1 MSRTLNIN
9 LVFSIVLVLSHQQAF
24 AANKYG
30 AIAYS
35 SSTGAHG
42 YSYNNKNQYSAKRR
56 AIRLC
61 RIRASKKD
69 CKVIVGFKNGCGAL
83 AKGYNGKFGFGSAV
97 QKTAA
102 KRHALN
108 RCSRYSNRCRVIRTV
123 CTNR

>member
-1 MSRTLNIN
+1 MSRTLLIK
-9 LVFSIVLVLSHQQAF
+9 LVLSIILFLSYQQVF

-42 YSYNNKNQYSAKRR
+42 YAYNNKSQYSAKRR

-69 CKVIVGFKNGCGAL
+69 CKVIIGFKNGCGAL
-83 AKGYNGKFGFGSAV
+83 AKGYNGKFGFGSGV
-97 QKTAA
+97 QKTVA

-108 RCSRYSNRCRVIRTV
+108 VCSRYTNRCRVIRTV
-123 CTNR
+123 CTDK